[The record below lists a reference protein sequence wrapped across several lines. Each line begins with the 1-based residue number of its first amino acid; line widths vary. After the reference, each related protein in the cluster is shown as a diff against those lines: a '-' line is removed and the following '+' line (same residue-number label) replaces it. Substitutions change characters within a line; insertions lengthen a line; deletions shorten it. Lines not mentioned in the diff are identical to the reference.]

1 MKLPNGYGG
10 VVKLPGKRRKPWGV
24 RISILEEVDGIQ
36 RRKRKYLEY
45 FATQKEALAYLA
57 DYNKGLAV
65 HEHTSISD
73 MLTFKELFDKWIEW
87 RWSFKSHPGD
97 AALTSYKAAFKKYS
111 SLHSRKIA
119 TLHTADLQECL
130 NSCNGM
136 SSSTITNM
144 GIVVR
149 GMWKYA
155 LSCELVDHD
164 ITTGLVLESTEAKQK
179 HTRFSDEEISK
190 LWASLGKI
198 PNVDLVLILIYTGL
212 RITEFLTMECSNIN
226 IVDHYMVGG
235 VKTEAGRNRIIPI
248 HDAILPLIHT
258 RMGGRYLI
266 PRSGGQKY
274 TTNGFRIGIW
284 DNLCKQLGMEHIP
297 HDTRYTFAALA
308 NNAGLN
314 DVCLKI
320 ILGHS
325 LSNASGSAFK
335 IGGSGDVTKNV
346 YTEKTIPELVAEV
359 NKIPVVTHL

>member
-24 RISILEEVDGIQ
+24 RISILEEGPDGIK

-45 FATQKEALAYLA
+45 FSTQKEALSYLS

-65 HEHTSISD
+65 NEHTSISD

-87 RWSFKSHPGD
+87 RWSFKKHPGD
-97 AALTSYKAAFKKYS
+97 AARISYNAAIKKYD
-111 SLHSRKIA
+111 SLYFRKIA
-119 TLHTADLQECL
+119 TLRTSDLQDCL

-155 LSCELVDHD
+155 LSSELVDHD
-164 ITTGLVLESTEAKQK
+164 ITQGLIFEFAEKQQK
-179 HTRFSDEEISK
+179 HTRFSDAEISR
-190 LWASLGKI
+190 LWNLLGKV
-198 PNVDLVLILIYTGL
+198 PDVDLVLILIYSGL
-212 RITEFLTMECSNIN
+212 RITEFLTMECENIN
-226 IVDHYMVGG
+226 LSEHYMTGG
-235 VKTEAGRNRIIPI
+235 IKTAAGRNRIIPI
-248 HDAILPLIHT
+248 HDAILPLIQA
-258 RMGGRYLI
+258 RMNGKYLVTHSGR
-266 PRSGGQKY
+266 KY
-274 TTNGFRIGIW
+274 TSNGFRYGLWTDLFSQIGM
-284 DNLCKQLGMEHIP
+284 DHTP
-297 HDTRYTFAALA
+297 HDTRYTFASLA

-335 IGGSGDVTKNV
+335 IGGAGDVTKNI
-346 YTEKTIPELVAEV
+346 YTEKTIPELVEEV
-359 NKIPVVTHL
+359 NKIPVVL

>member
-24 RISILEEVDGIQ
+24 RISVLEEGSDGIQ
-36 RRKRKYLEY
+36 HRKRKYLEY

-73 MLTFKELFDKWIEW
+73 MLTFKELFDKWIKW
-87 RWSFKSHPGD
+87 RQSFKSHPGD

-130 NSCNGM
+130 NQCNSM

-155 LSCELVDHD
+155 LSTELVDRD
-164 ITTGLVLESTEAKQK
+164 ITAGLVFKSAETRQK
-179 HTRFSDEEISK
+179 HTRFSDQEIAE
-190 LWASLGKI
+190 LWASLGKV
-198 PNVDLVLILIYTGL
+198 PNVDLMLILVYTGL
-212 RITEFLTMECSNIN
+212 RITEFLTMECASIN

-235 VKTEAGRNRIIPI
+235 IKTDAGRNRIIPI
-248 HDAILPLIHT
+248 HDSILPLIHA
-258 RMGGRYLI
+258 RMGGRYLVS
-266 PRSGGQKY
+266 RSNGGKY
-274 TTNGFRIGIW
+274 TTTGFRIGIW
-284 DNLCKQLGMEHIP
+284 DGLCQRLGLNHIP
-297 HDTRYTFAALA
+297 HDTRYTFASLA
-308 NNAGLN
+308 NNAGMN

-325 LSNASGSAFK
+325 VSNASGSAFK
-335 IGGSGDVTKNV
+335 IGGTGDVTKNV
-346 YTEKTIPELVAEV
+346 YTEKTISELVSEV
-359 NKIPVVTHL
+359 NKIPVDL